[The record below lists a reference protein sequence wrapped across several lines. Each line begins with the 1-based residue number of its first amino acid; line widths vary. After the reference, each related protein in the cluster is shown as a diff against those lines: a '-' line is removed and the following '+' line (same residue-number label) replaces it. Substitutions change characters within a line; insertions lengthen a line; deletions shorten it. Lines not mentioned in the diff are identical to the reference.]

1 MTGLSSMTCAQQ
13 LSGFPHPGSQE
24 PTLPRE
30 SGQATCV
37 GLILFRKN
45 KQTARKED
53 RESNRGQLITVFAPL
68 NLF

>member
-1 MTGLSSMTCAQQ
+1 MTGLSCMTGAQQ

-24 PTLPRE
+24 PTEPLE
-30 SGQATCV
+30 SGQAICV

-68 NLF
+68 N

>member
-24 PTLPRE
+24 PPLSLE
-30 SGQATCV
+30 SGQAIRV
-37 GLILFRKN
+37 GLISFQKT

-53 RESNRGQLITVFAPL
+53 SESNRGQLITVFAPL
-68 NLF
+68 N